1 MEQKNRGLPSGQR
14 SWANLGYGANARA
27 RSIWEQLGKE
37 TEKTKE
43 RRRIEAQGR
52 KRQEGSWEVK
62 L

>member
-1 MEQKNRGLPSGQR
+1 MEQKTRGLPSGQR
-14 SWANLGYGANARA
+14 SWANLGYGTKAWA

-43 RRRIEAQGR
+43 RRRIETQGH
-52 KRQEGSWEVK
+52 KRQEGSREVK